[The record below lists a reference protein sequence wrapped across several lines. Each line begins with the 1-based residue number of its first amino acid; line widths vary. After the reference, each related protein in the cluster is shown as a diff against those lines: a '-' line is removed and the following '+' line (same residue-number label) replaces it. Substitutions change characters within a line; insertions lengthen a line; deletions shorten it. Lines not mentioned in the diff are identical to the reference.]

1 MVEIASIL
9 EGTGISVEALANA
22 IYVCVQLAL
31 MKFFAP
37 GRFQLAPLGL
47 AFLKVFAVLLPFEF
61 LYAFVIQKPW
71 DWTEGLRWAGL
82 TSVLVL
88 LLGTGIKSLLRRQ
101 EDEVL
106 SHGRLG
112 RWRDGEPLAA
122 DVPADL
128 DPSDGSQSLPP
139 QPPLPPKSIPPVG
152 AELQGTNLSQTQGI
166 PVVSAGPVF
175 LMATDVPPRST
186 PSIYPPAFAHRTEG
200 RVKRL
205 LGEQFGLRNIG
216 VNLTTIE
223 PGGASALRHAHSK
236 QDEFV
241 YILAGTA
248 TLVTDAGEFSLPP
261 GSCAGFRAGD
271 GNGHQLLNR
280 SGQQLVYLEVGDR
293 SPGDT
298 VTYPDD
304 DLAAAF
310 VDGRWVFTHKDGIPY

>member
-1 MVEIASIL
+1 MVGIASIL

-37 GRFQLAPLGL
+37 GRFRPAPLGL

-71 DWTEGLRWAGL
+71 DWAEGLRWAAL

-88 LLGTGIKSLLRRQ
+88 LLGTGIKSLLRRR
-101 EDEVL
+101 EDEPL

-112 RWRDGEPLAA
+112 RWRNGEESLVA

-128 DPSDGSQSLPP
+128 PPSDSTQSLPP
-139 QPPLPPKSIPPVG
+139 QPPLPPKSIPTAG
-152 AELQGTNLSQTQGI
+152 AGTATLSQTAGI
-166 PVVSAGPVF
+166 PAVSAGPVF
-175 LMATDVPPRST
+175 LMAIDVPPRST

-200 RVKRL
+200 RVKRQ
-205 LGEQFGLRNIG
+205 LGEQFGLHNFG

-223 PGGASALRHAHSK
+223 PGGTSALRHAHSK

-241 YILAGTA
+241 YILEGTA
-248 TLVTDAGEFSLPP
+248 TLVTDAGEFTLPP

-271 GNGHQLLNR
+271 GNGHQLINR

-310 VDGRWVFTHKDGIPY
+310 VDGRWVFTHKDGRPY